1 MKEQTL
7 VEEDVRQMGDT
18 EAPHGGK
25 FAPEGERVAR
35 CVCCGEGMDREVL
48 PRFSRGYGILVLI
61 VGILLAMFVSLL
73 LGVPMAVI
81 GAYMGAANRNVW
93 VCRACG
99 TVVDRIGT

>member
-1 MKEQTL
+1 MTMSHQTL
-7 VEEDVRQMGDT
+7 MEEDVRHMSDSGASYGRD
-18 EAPHGGK
+18 
-25 FAPEGERVAR
+25 EGQRAAR
-35 CVCCGEGMDREVL
+35 CVCCGEGMAREVL

-61 VGILLAMFVSLL
+61 VGVLLAMFVSLL

-93 VCRACG
+93 VCRSCG